1 MRLRRRGRLGLTG
14 IQGDFGAVSW
24 QPSTTKVLPDEF
36 GEVIAGHN
44 VAIFHFYGS
53 WNRYDVTMDR
63 QLCEIADVYKDQ
75 IFIGSIDTDDL
86 KNWERC
92 KELRILNLPAIA
104 TFLNGRHFETVI
116 GLSSK
121 ESLIRQVQQWFN
133 AART

>member
-1 MRLRRRGRLGLTG
+1 MRRRGRLGLTG
-14 IQGDFGAVSW
+14 IQENFSDVSW

-44 VAIFHFYGS
+44 VPIFHSYAS

-75 IFIGSIDTDDL
+75 IFIGSIDTDHE

-92 KELRILNLPAIA
+92 KELRILNLPAIV
-104 TFLNGRHFETVI
+104 TFVNGRHFETVI
-116 GLSSK
+116 GPL
-121 ESLIRQVQQWFN
+121 F
-133 AART
+133 